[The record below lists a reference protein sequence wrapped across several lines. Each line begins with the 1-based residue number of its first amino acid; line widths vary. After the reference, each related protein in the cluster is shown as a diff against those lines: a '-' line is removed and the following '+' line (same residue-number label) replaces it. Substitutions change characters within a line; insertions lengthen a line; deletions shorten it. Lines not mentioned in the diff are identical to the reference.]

1 MRGIC
6 IKAALDQASLQAENV
21 DEVIGGNA
29 LSSGQGMG
37 SGRQASRFA
46 GIPDTTLAY
55 TLNMVCGSSL
65 KAVMEGTAK
74 IRSGD
79 AEVIVAAGME
89 NM

>member
-1 MRGIC
+1 
-6 IKAALDQASLQAENV
+6 
-21 DEVIGGNA
+21 
-29 LSSGQGMG
+29 MG

-46 GIPDTTLAY
+46 GIPDTTPAY